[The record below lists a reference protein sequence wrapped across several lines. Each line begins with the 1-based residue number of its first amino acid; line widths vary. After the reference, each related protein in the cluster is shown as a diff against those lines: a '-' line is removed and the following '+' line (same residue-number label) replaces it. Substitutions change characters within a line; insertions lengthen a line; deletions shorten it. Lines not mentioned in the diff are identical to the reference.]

1 MQSVQVSVTDA
12 CRCLSCSLSY
22 IYYIIQASGGLDHD
36 LRSNGY
42 SDINSAGPFPSMN
55 YVNAPPP
62 TRYTNSTGYDDPTH
76 LATVSVHLRSSC
88 PLC

>member
-12 CRCLSCSLSY
+12 CRCLNCSLSY
-22 IYYIIQASGGLDHD
+22 ILIQELSGLDHD

-42 SDINSAGPFPSMN
+42 SGINSAGPYPSMN

-62 TRYTNSTGYDDPTH
+62 ARYISSMGYDDPPH
-76 LATVSVHLRSSC
+76 PDTVSVHLRSSS
-88 PLC
+88 